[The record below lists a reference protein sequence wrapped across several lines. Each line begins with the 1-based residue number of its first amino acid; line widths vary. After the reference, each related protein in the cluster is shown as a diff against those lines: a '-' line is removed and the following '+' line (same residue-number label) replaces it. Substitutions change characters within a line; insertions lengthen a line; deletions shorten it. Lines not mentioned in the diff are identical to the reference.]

1 MASYIYHYEGPIPLA
16 FVGTTGLGPGPI
28 EGVIPLDEVGYGGTM
43 GLWAVIEPVPEP
55 SSMILVGS
63 GLAGL
68 VAYRKRF
75 KKV

>member
-1 MASYIYHYEGPIPLA
+1 
-16 FVGTTGLGPGPI
+16 
-28 EGVIPLDEVGYGGTM
+28 M